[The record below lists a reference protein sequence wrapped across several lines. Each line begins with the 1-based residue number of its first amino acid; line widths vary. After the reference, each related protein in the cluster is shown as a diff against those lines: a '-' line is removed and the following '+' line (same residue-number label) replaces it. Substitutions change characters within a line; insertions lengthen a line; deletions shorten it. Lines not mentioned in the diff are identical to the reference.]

1 MEKNRCTHYLLV
13 RGAVA
18 QVEYCTAH
26 GVFNV
31 VIDSVS
37 IRFQP
42 TALRDLRDTLTAA
55 LATYEHAQRL
65 AHEQDALPPRDGR
78 H

>member
-1 MEKNRCTHYLLV
+1 MDQDRCTHCLLA

-26 GVFNV
+26 GVFSV
-31 VIDSVS
+31 AIDSLS
-37 IRFQP
+37 IRFHP

-65 AHEQDALPPRDGR
+65 AYERSALAPRDET